1 MVTGPAACAAPGPAG
16 GQAIPLRAPAGVRIG
31 IVTIF
36 FTILLVLCSILI
48 AVFGIY
54 TVVRLLSNEPPFS

>member
-1 MVTGPAACAAPGPAG
+1 M
-16 GQAIPLRAPAGVRIG
+16 
-31 IVTIF
+31 TIF